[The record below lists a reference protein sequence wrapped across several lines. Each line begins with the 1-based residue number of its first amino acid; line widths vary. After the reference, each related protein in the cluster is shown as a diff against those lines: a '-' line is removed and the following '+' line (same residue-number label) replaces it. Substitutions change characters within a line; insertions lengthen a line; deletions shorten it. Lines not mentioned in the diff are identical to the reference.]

1 MSDTRKTKAQLI
13 AELEVLRQQILE
25 QDKII
30 TELQTILTQDKRLY
44 GLLPICVS
52 CKKIRDE
59 QGIWQRVEVY
69 IREHAGVEFSHGL
82 CPDCAQALYPDYPLK

>member
-25 QDKII
+25 QDKMI
-30 TELQTILTQDKRLY
+30 TELQSILTQDKRLH

-59 QGIWQRVEVY
+59 QGHWQRVEVY